1 MDAIFDRVVREF
13 FPNTTIPFWKKW
25 LFRTAFGNKVFS
37 RLIYNERLVNKSGV
51 EWVNAVV
58 ELLELKCESEHHQ
71 FNNIPEHGAT
81 VVISNHPTVIDGLS
95 LIHTVSQVRSDIKI
109 IANHVLPIIFPQVSE
124 LTIGIENMAGKMS
137 HKKFREMNDHLRKG
151 GVLIICPAGKLANW
165 SLSGLQ
171 EHKWNPGF
179 LQLAMR
185 NNAAL
190 VPIHIT
196 GANSKIY
203 YLTATFWRQLS
214 NMMVIREALRH
225 HGKTMKINIGQQ
237 IALSSFKEYN
247 KDLSAAANVCLT
259 HLQSIAKNGPALL
272 DTIAP
277 QELEPGKKEL
287 ISAIEE
293 CEILRQFED
302 GRKLVIYRCNT
313 NRTSPIIDELGRL
326 RERCY
331 RDIGAGTGNDRDN
344 DVFDESYY
352 HIILWDLSDVEILG
366 AYRVMPVGE
375 QLAQHGV
382 TGLYSNSLFKYHDNA
397 YSCLEKCV
405 EIGRGFIQKPY
416 QKSKVLD
423 YLWQGIFDFIK
434 RYPDYKYLLGV
445 LTIPGTFPEKV
456 QKLIISFYNIYFS
469 STADFCTPIALFTA
483 ENVQDDTP
491 FCGEDFRA
499 DWSMLNHLLR
509 EEGYELP
516 WPFKQSAKWFSP
528 GGSSILAFT
537 KDYSF
542 NSIAGLNLSSIDK
555 LNESY
560 VKHYLRD

>member
-37 RLIYNERLVNKSGV
+37 RLIYNERLVNKNGV

-71 FNNIPEHGAT
+71 LNNIPGHGAT

-95 LIHTVSQVRSDIKI
+95 LIHMVSRVRSDIKI

-237 IALSSFKEYN
+237 IALSS
-247 KDLSAAANVCLT
+247 
-259 HLQSIAKNGPALL
+259 
-272 DTIAP
+272 
-277 QELEPGKKEL
+277 
-287 ISAIEE
+287 
-293 CEILRQFED
+293 
-302 GRKLVIYRCNT
+302 LV
-313 NRTSPIIDELGRL
+313 
-326 RERCY
+326 
-331 RDIGAGTGNDRDN
+331 
-344 DVFDESYY
+344 
-352 HIILWDLSDVEILG
+352 
-366 AYRVMPVGE
+366 M
-375 QLAQHGV
+375 
-382 TGLYSNSLFKYHDNA
+382 
-397 YSCLEKCV
+397 
-405 EIGRGFIQKPY
+405 
-416 QKSKVLD
+416 
-423 YLWQGIFDFIK
+423 
-434 RYPDYKYLLGV
+434 
-445 LTIPGTFPEKV
+445 
-456 QKLIISFYNIYFS
+456 
-469 STADFCTPIALFTA
+469 TPT
-483 ENVQDDTP
+483 
-491 FCGEDFRA
+491 
-499 DWSMLNHLLR
+499 
-509 EEGYELP
+509 Y
-516 WPFKQSAKWFSP
+516 
-528 GGSSILAFT
+528 
-537 KDYSF
+537 
-542 NSIAGLNLSSIDK
+542 
-555 LNESY
+555 
-560 VKHYLRD
+560 

>member
-1 MDAIFDRVVREF
+1 
-13 FPNTTIPFWKKW
+13 
-25 LFRTAFGNKVFS
+25 
-37 RLIYNERLVNKSGV
+37 
-51 EWVNAVV
+51 
-58 ELLELKCESEHHQ
+58 
-71 FNNIPEHGAT
+71 
-81 VVISNHPTVIDGLS
+81 
-95 LIHTVSQVRSDIKI
+95 
-109 IANHVLPIIFPQVSE
+109 
-124 LTIGIENMAGKMS
+124 
-137 HKKFREMNDHLRKG
+137 
-151 GVLIICPAGKLANW
+151 
-165 SLSGLQ
+165 
-171 EHKWNPGF
+171 
-179 LQLAMR
+179 
-185 NNAAL
+185 
-190 VPIHIT
+190 
-196 GANSKIY
+196 
-203 YLTATFWRQLS
+203 
-214 NMMVIREALRH
+214 
-225 HGKTMKINIGQQ
+225 
-237 IALSSFKEYN
+237 
-247 KDLSAAANVCLT
+247 
-259 HLQSIAKNGPALL
+259 
-272 DTIAP
+272 
-277 QELEPGKKEL
+277 
-287 ISAIEE
+287 
-293 CEILRQFED
+293 
-302 GRKLVIYRCNT
+302 
-313 NRTSPIIDELGRL
+313 
-326 RERCY
+326 
-331 RDIGAGTGNDRDN
+331 
-344 DVFDESYY
+344 
-352 HIILWDLSDVEILG
+352 
-366 AYRVMPVGE
+366 
-375 QLAQHGV
+375 
-382 TGLYSNSLFKYHDNA
+382 NA

>member
-1 MDAIFDRVVREF
+1 MEPR
-13 FPNTTIPFWKKW
+13 
-25 LFRTAFGNKVFS
+25 
-37 RLIYNERLVNKSGV
+37 
-51 EWVNAVV
+51 
-58 ELLELKCESEHHQ
+58 
-71 FNNIPEHGAT
+71 
-81 VVISNHPTVIDGLS
+81 
-95 LIHTVSQVRSDIKI
+95 
-109 IANHVLPIIFPQVSE
+109 
-124 LTIGIENMAGKMS
+124 
-137 HKKFREMNDHLRKG
+137 
-151 GVLIICPAGKLANW
+151 
-165 SLSGLQ
+165 
-171 EHKWNPGF
+171 F

-259 HLQSIAKNGPALL
+259 HLQSIAKNGPAML

-352 HIILWDLSDVEILG
+352 HIIFGILLMWKS
-366 AYRVMPVGE
+366 REHIVLCP
-375 QLAQHGV
+375 LA
-382 TGLYSNSLFKYHDNA
+382 
-397 YSCLEKCV
+397 
-405 EIGRGFIQKPY
+405 
-416 QKSKVLD
+416 
-423 YLWQGIFDFIK
+423 
-434 RYPDYKYLLGV
+434 
-445 LTIPGTFPEKV
+445 
-456 QKLIISFYNIYFS
+456 S
-469 STADFCTPIALFTA
+469 S
-483 ENVQDDTP
+483 
-491 FCGEDFRA
+491 
-499 DWSMLNHLLR
+499 
-509 EEGYELP
+509 
-516 WPFKQSAKWFSP
+516 WP
-528 GGSSILAFT
+528 
-537 KDYSF
+537 
-542 NSIAGLNLSSIDK
+542 NM
-555 LNESY
+555 
-560 VKHYLRD
+560 V